1 MKLFYQTSPS
11 TVKCGEVVQLSE
23 SNRKGKVSRW
33 RAEAKRKKD
42 RERKR
47 KEKRRKARPHG
58 GVARETN
65 KGVAICGMMKADEPD
80 HPTTRKDAMRNYTT
94 QHVPG
99 AHLNFSQRQ
108 TLASDWN
115 ATVNAGCRITLRRFA
130 AKHGLRYETWRREYL
145 RGATGAAVPD
155 PKDRRR
161 RRYAEYD
168 PFKAQD
174 AINDNNAN
182 KGTRMLVTNQ
192 MAFLFRRHVVEEK
205 LSPYD
210 ALCHMK
216 EEMPGQSIPCLST
229 WYRHVNAGD
238 VGVRYGETPYHPNRK
253 PKGPRPH
260 PAMTVPGRLVLD
272 DRPAGATNRSRF
284 GHYEMDTVVSSTNGT
299 GGLLVLVD
307 RRSRRYVVEKLEH
320 VTQDEVVKALK
331 RMIRRKALGKA
342 LSVTTD
348 NGCEFLDP
356 KRIKA
361 VVGCDVYCT
370 RAYASW
376 ERGSVENCNRFV
388 RRWYPKGTD
397 FGKYT
402 TADMHRLERV
412 INSIHRKLL
421 DGLTAYQYDATYARA
436 A

>member
-1 MKLFYQTSPS
+1 M
-11 TVKCGEVVQLSE
+11 GEVVQSRE
-23 SNRKGKVSRW
+23 SNWKGKVSRW

-47 KEKRRKARPHG
+47 KERRRKARPLG
-58 GVARETN
+58 GVARGKDAN
-65 KGVAICGMMKADEPD
+65 GVTICGMMKASKTN
-80 HPTTRKDAMRNYTT
+80 HPTTRKDAVRYYTT

-99 AHLNFSQRQ
+99 THLNFSQRQ

-115 ATVNAGCRITLRRFA
+115 AIVRAGCRITLRQFA
-130 AKHGLRYETWRREYL
+130 AKHGLKYETWRREYH
-145 RGATGAAVPD
+145 RGAVGVAVPD

-161 RRYAEYD
+161 RKYAEYD

-174 AINDNNAN
+174 EINENNAN

-192 MAFLFRRHVVEEK
+192 MAFLFKRHVTDEK

-216 EEMPGQSIPCLST
+216 EEMPGQDLPCLST
-229 WYRHVNAGD
+229 WYKHINAGD
-238 VGVRYGETPYHPNRK
+238 VGVRYGETPYHPSKR
-253 PKGPRPH
+253 PKGPKPH
-260 PAMTVPGRLVLD
+260 PAMTVPGRLTLD
-272 DRPAGATNRSRF
+272 DRPAGATRRSRF

-307 RRSRRYVVEKLEH
+307 RKSRRYVIEKLEH
-320 VTQDEVVKALK
+320 VTQDDVVAALR
-331 RMIRRKALGKA
+331 RMLARKALGRVR
-342 LSVTTD
+342 SVTTD

-356 KRIKA
+356 GKIKA
-361 VVGCDVYCT
+361 VVGCDVYYT

-376 ERGSVENCNRFV
+376 EKGSVENCNRFV

-397 FGKYT
+397 FGKCT
-402 TADMHRLERV
+402 RADMLRLERV
-412 INSIHRKLL
+412 INSIHRRLL
-421 DGLTAYQYDATYARA
+421 GGKTASEFDTAFAKA